1 MKILLLGGNGMAG
14 RLIAT
19 YIARVTQHEVT
30 ITVRKAGQ
38 AASTTG
44 WPALEGLG
52 IRVME
57 LDVRQF
63 AEVAATVAETS
74 PDVIIN
80 AVGVLNHRAEDD
92 PLNAYMV
99 NGLLPHWLR
108 HLGDR
113 ENARLLHISSD
124 CVFSGSR
131 GNYQED
137 DEPDGNTVYARSKS
151 LGEVR
156 DSRHLTIRT
165 SIIGPDV
172 RPYGIGLLQW
182 FLDRQGEVKGFR
194 NVLWNGV
201 TTLELAKTVLWLLE
215 RPKAGGLIHL
225 TASEKISKHD
235 LLHLIK
241 ETFDKNDVSIM
252 PDDEPVIDRTLAVT
266 RDDVRCQT
274 QSYPEMLM
282 QLRQWMNEL

>member
-1 MKILLLGGNGMAG
+1 MKVLLLGGNGMAG

-19 YIARVTQHEVT
+19 YMGRYTRHKMTV
-30 ITVRKAGQ
+30 TVRKAEQ
-38 AASTTG
+38 AASTNG
-44 WPALEGLG
+44 WPALEELG
-52 IRVME
+52 IRVRE

-63 AEVAATVAETS
+63 AEVAAAVSETS
-74 PDVIIN
+74 PDIIIN
-80 AVGVLNHRAEDD
+80 TAGVLNHRAEDD
-92 PLNAYMV
+92 PLDAYMV

-113 ENARLLHISSD
+113 ENSRLLHISSD

-131 GNYQED
+131 GNYRED
-137 DEPDGNTVYARSKS
+137 DEPDGKTVYALSKA

-156 DSRHLTIRT
+156 DPRHLTIRT

-172 RPYGIGLLQW
+172 KPHGIGLMQW
-182 FLDRQGEVKGFR
+182 FLTRQGEVKGFR

-201 TTLELAKTVLWLLE
+201 TTLELAKTVVWLLDH
-215 RPKAGGLIHL
+215 PKAGGLIHL

-235 LLHLIK
+235 LLHLMK
-241 ETFDKNDVSIM
+241 ETFDKNDVTIV

-266 RDDVRCQT
+266 RDDVNYKR
-274 QSYPEMLM
+274 QSYPAMLT
-282 QLRQWMNEL
+282 QLRQWLRES